1 MTDQVT
7 TTTEAPSPV
16 EAPVDRRQHI
26 DNPIEGGS
34 EADRI
39 RESVRELN
47 KKRREPRKWK
57 CD

>member
-7 TTTEAPSPV
+7 TTTEAPSPA

-39 RESVRELN
+39 RERAGA
-47 KKRREPRKWK
+47 
-57 CD
+57 